1 MVIPRYKFEWFDRI
15 NNMTILDMA
24 EMKAEEYTKQLKLIA
39 KPGIPSVTKEDS
51 SSIYETVKRA
61 NNIVQLLYLKGW
73 SHYTSHDHKKNHNLL
88 LIYAMQYIENCHETL
103 LDYLNR
109 GMMIRYKPDFDNEGD
124 LYRNFLYIISEIG
137 M

>member
-1 MVIPRYKFEWFDRI
+1 
-15 NNMTILDMA
+15 MTILDMA

-51 SSIYETVKRA
+51 SSIYETIKRA

-124 LYRNFLYIISEIG
+124 LYRNFLYNLKDKNEYNQIISIPCPVG
-137 M
+137 MQK